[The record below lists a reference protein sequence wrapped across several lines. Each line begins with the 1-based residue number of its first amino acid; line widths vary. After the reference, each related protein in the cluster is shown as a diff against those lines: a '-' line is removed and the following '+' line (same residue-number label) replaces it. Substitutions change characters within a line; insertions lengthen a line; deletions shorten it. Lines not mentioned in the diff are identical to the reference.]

1 MSDHGRFIWCELM
14 TPDVAAAKAFYV
26 QLLGWSLEEMTGG
39 DMTYTLAGPGPAI
52 AGMMELPDDL
62 KAAGVPPNWT
72 GYVDVDDVDAAA
84 EKAKQL
90 GGSVQVPPTD
100 IPDIG
105 RFAVIADP
113 GGAVISIMTPAP
125 MEGGAPMP
133 TPGSP
138 GTAGWR
144 ELYAAD
150 LESAF
155 SFYSALFGWRKDD
168 DVDMGPMGVYR
179 LFANQDGQVG
189 GMMTKP
195 ADFPVPAWLYYFV
208 VDDIDAG
215 ATRVKAGGGQVLN
228 GPMEV
233 PGGDW
238 IVQAADPQ
246 GAMFALMGKKT
257 A

>member
-1 MSDHGRFIWCELM
+1 MSDHGRFIWYELM
-14 TPDVAAAKAFYV
+14 TPDTAGAKAFYV
-26 QLLGWSLEEMTGG
+26 QLLGWDLEEMTGG
-39 DMTYTLAGPGPAI
+39 DMAYTLAGPGGGV
-52 AGMMELPDDL
+52 AGIMELPADL

-72 GYVDVDDVDAAA
+72 GYVDVDEVDAAV
-84 EKAKQL
+84 EKARQL
-90 GGSVQVPPTD
+90 GGSVQAPPMD
-100 IPDIG
+100 IPNIG

-125 MEGGAPMP
+125 MDTTPSMP

-155 SFYSALFGWRKDD
+155 AFYSQLFGWRKDE

-195 ADFPVPAWLYYFV
+195 AEVPVPAWLYYFV

-215 ATRVKAGGGQVLN
+215 AARVKAGGGQVLN

-246 GAMFALMGKKT
+246 GAMFALMGKK
-257 A
+257 AA